1 MLDTNENPMKNSGS
15 KVTNTCKIL
24 RSTLIEKSSGVCGM
38 QMVIMRREMDTTLS
52 WTQLR
57 DDIPWKEERGE
68 GRGILSCSEEL
79 MVANPEFGEA
89 QLET

>member
-1 MLDTNENPMKNSGS
+1 MLDTNKNPMKNSRS
-15 KVTNTCKIL
+15 KVANTCEIL
-24 RSTLIEKSSGVCGM
+24 RSTLIEKSPGVCGM
-38 QMVIMRREMDTTLS
+38 RMVIMRREMGTTLS

-57 DDIPWKEERGE
+57 DAIPWKEERGG
-68 GRGILSCSEEL
+68 GRGILSSSEEL